1 MAAID
6 ALKATHQI
14 EILITVFYK
23 FRLGRLHGFA
33 LARISRVKRLWL
45 KVRRSSAP

>member
-14 EILITVFYK
+14 EILITHVLQ
-23 FRLGRLHGFA
+23 FRLGRLHGVA
-33 LARISRVKRLWL
+33 LARIHG
-45 KVRRSSAP
+45 

>member
-14 EILITVFYK
+14 EILITRVLQ
-23 FRLGRLHGFA
+23 FRLGRLHGVA
-33 LARISRVKRLWL
+33 LTRISWVKRPL
-45 KVRRSSAP
+45 R